1 MDERQP
7 GANGRHD
14 QGINGRADQVTQ
26 WLLSLDKDVIVA
38 LIGLIGAAV
47 GGLVVSVLKIV
58 SERRGNLA
66 HAYNELASAQGRM
79 QDEID
84 AQDEKLKRLFADND
98 RLRKEEHRFEDRDLE
113 RTRYLRELMH
123 WLDGLCQSGEIAY
136 TRDHPKP
143 HLPDGMRPE
152 FPRLDS

>member
-1 MDERQP
+1 M
-7 GANGRHD
+7 A
-14 QGINGRADQVTQ
+14 Q
-26 WLLSLDKDVIVA
+26 WLSSLDKDVTVA
-38 LIGLIGAAV
+38 LIGLIGAVV
-47 GGLVVSVLKIV
+47 GGLVVGVLNIV
-58 SERRGNLA
+58 SAHRGNLA

-79 QDEID
+79 QEEID
-84 AQDEKLKRLFADND
+84 AQDEKLRRLFTDND

>member
-1 MDERQP
+1 MV
-7 GANGRHD
+7 A
-14 QGINGRADQVTQ
+14 Q
-26 WLLSLDKDVIVA
+26 WISSLDKDVTVA
-38 LIGLIGAAV
+38 LIGLIGVVV
-47 GGLVVSVLKIV
+47 GGLVVGVLNIV
-58 SERRGNLA
+58 GAHRGNLA

-79 QDEID
+79 QEEID
-84 AQDEKLKRLFADND
+84 KQDDKLKRLFSDND
-98 RLRKEEHRFEDRDLE
+98 RLRKEEHRFEDRDFE